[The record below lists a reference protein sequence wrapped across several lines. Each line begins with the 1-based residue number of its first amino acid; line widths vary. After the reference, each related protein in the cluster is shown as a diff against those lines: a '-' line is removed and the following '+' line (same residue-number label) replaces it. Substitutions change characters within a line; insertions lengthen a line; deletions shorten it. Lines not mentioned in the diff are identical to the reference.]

1 MMRSILAVFTGIVV
15 LTLLT
20 FAIEAATTALLMNAF
35 PNALPTKEAM
45 QSNVPMKLFILVY
58 STLCMIAAGYI
69 TAWIAPRNELRLA
82 IIMAAIQVALTAWAM
97 SAFYD
102 HAPFW
107 AWLAGMVLMVPA
119 AWLGATLRRK
129 RKAGMQHVSAV

>member
-1 MMRSILAVFTGIVV
+1 MTRSILAVFTGIVV

-20 FAIEAATTALLMNAF
+20 FVIEAATTPLLMHAF
-35 PNALPTKEAM
+35 PNALPTEEAM
-45 QSNVPMKLFILVY
+45 QRNVPMKLFILFY
-58 STLCMIAAGYI
+58 SALCMVAAGYI
-69 TAWIAPRNELRLA
+69 TAWIASRNELPLA

-102 HAPFW
+102 RAPLW

-119 AWLGATLRRK
+119 ACLGAKLRQK
-129 RKAGMQHVSAV
+129 RAAGQQHPAAI